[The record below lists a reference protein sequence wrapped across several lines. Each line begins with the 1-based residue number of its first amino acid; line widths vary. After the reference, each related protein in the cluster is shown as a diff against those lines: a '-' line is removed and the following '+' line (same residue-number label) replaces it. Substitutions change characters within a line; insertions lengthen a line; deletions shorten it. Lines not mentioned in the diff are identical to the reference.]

1 MAERTRAELVAAL
14 RRADAA
20 GDVKAAA
27 AIARKI
33 KAMEAKPKQKP
44 TSFWQGVQEGLVPA
58 SANAIR
64 IAAGIPNPFNPAP
77 FLANAVSGGGG
88 VRNAGRYKRDK
99 ERQFRQSPNQGSTF
113 GRITGAV
120 LGTAP
125 TMLLPAA
132 GWLGAL
138 GQGAASSALL
148 SDDISDP
155 SKAIPDALLGAAT
168 GGLVKLGVDKVAA
181 PVLRAAANSAPGK
194 AAINAVTSRLP
205 IKRAPARPRPM
216 PPAPDPKV
224 AERTARFNR
233 VGVNNPTTAMVTR
246 NPTAWTRE
254 RNLQQLTEGQP
265 VKDAILSVQDDLYN
279 AAQTITAGAPGREAT
294 GKTVKEIVE
303 GRNKRL
309 GEGVSMLYT
318 RAREQYGD
326 VAVPSLD
333 NLWSTMADPAWRN
346 NSKFGAMN
354 SQITG
359 MLKDF
364 NVIDDAGANIPGASL
379 NLSQANELRKFIG
392 QLGDGNDP
400 TIKAGRKL
408 LINALDDDVLSNVG
422 DDAFAAARKAAR
434 DRFAEFESGLTNKM
448 ASDGMFDEALPAR
461 IVQPGTSHQQVRDL
475 FKTLGEEG
483 EAGRQ
488 AIEGIRRQVL
498 ADMLNNPSAMM
509 TDGTTTAINGKTLW
523 NAFERNK
530 DRYKVIFGDEM
541 FPQVSDYITAVRDA
555 TVQPAM
561 SSVNTS
567 GTAAMLMNNAPDYT
581 ASMFAAPEKYQP
593 GFAVRNAPAI
603 GSFVGGG
610 VGSLLG
616 ATSGPGLFAAAGG
629 GAGVGAAAGRGI
641 QALAEKRAQASLND
655 ITRRQIDMA
664 VDPALAAQEIGLL
677 GERAFF
683 EAGKQAQLEAYRK
696 AMGLLVA
703 PTTAGLLSF

>member
-1 MAERTRAELVAAL
+1 MAEKTRIARVRINGRIA
-14 RRADAA
+14 RVRVPADATPEQA
-20 GDVKAAA
+20 V
-27 AIARKI
+27 AIANRVVPR
-33 KAMEAKPKQKP
+33 EAAPKQKP
-44 TSFWQGVQEGLVPA
+44 TSFWQGVKEGILPA
-58 SANAIR
+58 SANALR
-64 IAAGIPNPFNPAP
+64 LASSIPNPFNPAP
-77 FLANAVSGGGG
+77 FLADAATQGGG
-88 VRNAGRYKRDK
+88 VRAANRYKREQ
-99 ERQFRQSPNQGSTF
+99 ERKLRQSPYQGST
-113 GRITGAV
+113 GGKITGSV
-120 LGTAP
+120 LATAP
-125 TMLLPAA
+125 TMLIPGA

-138 GQGAASSALL
+138 GQGAASGALL
-148 SDDISDP
+148 SGDILDP
-155 SKAIPDALLGAAT
+155 AKAIPDALLGAAT
-168 GGLVKLGVDKVAA
+168 GGLVKFGTDKVIA
-181 PVLRAAANSAPGK
+181 PGLRAVANSAPGK

-205 IKRAPARPRPM
+205 VKRAPVRPRPL
-216 PPAPDPKV
+216 PPAPDPKI

-233 VGVNNPTTAMVTR
+233 IGVNNPTTAMVTR

-254 RNLQQLTEGQP
+254 RNLQQLAEGQP
-265 VKDAILSVQDDLYN
+265 VKDAILAVQDDLYN
-279 AAQTITAGAPGREAT
+279 AAQSITAGAPGREAT

-309 GEGVSMLYT
+309 GEGVSALYT

-333 NLWSTMADPAWRN
+333 NMWSTMADPAWRN
-346 NSKFGAMN
+346 NPKFGGMSN
-354 SQITG
+354 SITG

-392 QLGDGNDP
+392 ALGDGTDP
-400 TIKAGRKL
+400 TVKAGRKM
-408 LINALDDDVLSNVG
+408 LIEALDNDVLSNVG
-422 DDAFAAARKAAR
+422 DDAFRAARTAAR

-448 ASDGMFDEALPAR
+448 ANDGMFDEALPTR
-461 IVQPGTSHQQVRDL
+461 IVQPGTSHEQVRDL

-483 EAGRQ
+483 EAGQQ

-567 GTAAMLMNNAPDYT
+567 GTAAMLMNGSPDYT
-581 ASMFAAPEKYQP
+581 ARMFATPEKYQP
-593 GFAVRNAPAI
+593 GFAMRHAPTI
-603 GSFVGGG
+603 GSFIGGTLGSLSGTGVGAVGGG
-610 VGSLLG
+610 
-616 ATSGPGLFAAAGG
+616 TI
-629 GAGVGAAAGRGI
+629 GAGAGRSI
-641 QALAEKRAQASLND
+641 QSLAEKRAQASLND
-655 ITRRQIDMA
+655 ITRRQVDMA
-664 VDPALAAQEIGLL
+664 VDPSLAAREVGLL
-677 GERAFF
+677 GEQTFI
-683 EAGKQAQLEAYRK
+683 EAEKQAQLEAYRK

>member
-1 MAERTRAELVAAL
+1 MATESELIEAIRNAG
-14 RRADAA
+14 RA
-20 GDVKAAA
+20 GDGKAVRALGKEL
-27 AIARKI
+27 ARVRS
-33 KAMEAKPKQKP
+33 APKQKP
-44 TSFWQGVQEGLVPA
+44 TSHLQGIQEKLVPF
-58 SANAIR
+58 SANAMR
-64 IAAGIPNPFNPAP
+64 TAAAIPNPFNPAP
-77 FLANAVSGGGG
+77 FLANAATGGAG
-88 VRNAGRYKRDK
+88 VRNAGRYKADK
-99 ERQFRQSPNQGSTF
+99 ERQFKRSPYQGSTA
-113 GRITGAV
+113 GKIAGTV
-120 LGTAP
+120 LGTVP
-125 TMLLPAA
+125 TMMIPGA
-132 GWLGAL
+132 GWIGAL
-138 GQGAASSALL
+138 GQGAASGALM
-148 SDDISDP
+148 SDNILDWRKSVP
-155 SKAIPDALLGAAT
+155 AALEGALT
-168 GGLVKLGVDKVAA
+168 GAVVKGGIDYVAA
-181 PVLRAAANSAPGK
+181 PIVRAAANSAPGK

-205 IKRAPARPRPM
+205 IKRGPPRPRPM
-216 PPAPDPKV
+216 PPVPDPKV

-233 VGVNNPTTAMVTR
+233 VGVSNPTTAMVTR

-279 AAQTITAGAPGREAT
+279 AAQSITAGAPGREAT

-303 GRNKRL
+303 VRNKRL
-309 GEGVSMLYT
+309 GEAVSALYT

-333 NLWSTMADPAWRN
+333 NMWSTMANPAWRN
-346 NSKFGAMN
+346 NPKFGGMSN
-354 SQITG
+354 SITG

-379 NLSQANELRKFIG
+379 SLTQADELRKFIG
-392 QLGDGNDP
+392 SLGDGTDP
-400 TIKAGRKL
+400 TVKAGRKM
-408 LINALDDDVLSNVG
+408 LIEALDNDVLANVG
-422 DDAFAAARKAAR
+422 DDAFRAARTAAR

-448 ASDGMFDEALPAR
+448 ANDGMFDEALPTR
-461 IVQPGTSHQQVRDL
+461 IVQPGTSHEQVRDL

-483 EAGRQ
+483 EAGKQ

-541 FPQVSDYITAVRDA
+541 FPQVNDYITAVRDA

-567 GTAAMLMNNAPDYT
+567 GTAAMLMDGSPDYT
-581 ASMFAAPEKYQP
+581 ARMFASPEKYQP
-593 GFAVRNAPAI
+593 GFAVRNAPTI
-603 GSFVGGG
+603 GSFIGGTLGSLSGTGVGTIGGG
-610 VGSLLG
+610 TV
-616 ATSGPGLFAAAGG
+616 
-629 GAGVGAAAGRGI
+629 GAGAGRAI
-641 QALAEKRAQASLND
+641 QSLAEKRAQASLDD
-655 ITRRQIDMA
+655 ITRRQIGMA

-677 GERAFF
+677 GERAFL